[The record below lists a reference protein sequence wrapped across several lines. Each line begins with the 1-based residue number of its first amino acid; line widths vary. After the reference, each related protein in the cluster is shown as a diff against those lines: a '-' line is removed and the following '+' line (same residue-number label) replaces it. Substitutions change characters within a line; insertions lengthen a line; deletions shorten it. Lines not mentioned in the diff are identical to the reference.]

1 MVSDLN
7 RLPRWYPCLPQYRS
21 ATLKLSEEIRNRPW
35 LEMSARWILGMV
47 SVLFDID
54 VGPKVQEVIRAD
66 GAEEEYL
73 STEERQDIAFYSF
86 PV

>member
-1 MVSDLN
+1 
-7 RLPRWYPCLPQYRS
+7 
-21 ATLKLSEEIRNRPW
+21 
-35 LEMSARWILGMV
+35 MSARWILGMV